1 MAVAGFQEK
10 QKKKTKKNCIRR
22 QCLYNQTSD
31 RRAVKI
37 IRQLRSLLASS
48 EHTLSTLWTCLL
60 GKKTLGAE
68 VVLSQQGVYV
78 LLPDKLMQFI
88 PCEPPSGCIDFAWW
102 EGGGSSREYR
112 PMSYRSSVSESNTC
126 AFYILLDGC
135 IVLCKQNMWER
146 RTITLSNLVNLTKI
160 VCNRAD
166 RFIVTIHFYFLWL
179 VLTCSKSRKQD

>member
-1 MAVAGFQEK
+1 M
-10 QKKKTKKNCIRR
+10 
-22 QCLYNQTSD
+22 
-31 RRAVKI
+31 KI

-48 EHTLSTLWTCLL
+48 EHTLSTVNMPF
-60 GKKTLGAE
+60 GEKTLGAE

-78 LLPDKLMQFI
+78 LLPDKPMRFI

-102 EGGGSSREYR
+102 EGGGSSREHR

-135 IVLCKQNMWER
+135 TVICKQNMWER

-160 VCNRAD
+160 VCNRSD